1 MRKGVNILASMVV
14 MAGVAGTTL
23 AGDEVRGA
31 RESKTFKVG
40 FRAASMT
47 PVADF
52 QKTTLRDG
60 VTVYVAPR
68 AVLTD
73 QDVVSAL
80 STGQDAIELN
90 LTPEAAAAFGRSG
103 ADRVAIVLDGRV
115 SSVAQIAGSGG
126 RVELTGISA
135 TDVVRVARMLDAGV
149 RVDGGAQIQ
158 VVARQTSAQP
168 GDTVSFD
175 IYLSNVKGLRTFQM
189 ALDVVGGRSG
199 ELQRVA
205 GKVDESRTDFVW
217 GKDQSI
223 NAVDDVE
230 GRLGG
235 VRFDGSLD
243 VTGPAYLGTFNY
255 VVPSDASGTFVAK
268 IRGGEHSFLADIDNQ
283 MFPFNSTGAVVTIGS
298 RDSRG
303 PK

>member
-1 MRKGVNILASMVV
+1 MRKGVNILASMLVV
-14 MAGVAGTTL
+14 VGVAGAAL

-31 RESKTFKVG
+31 RESKTFKIG

-47 PVADF
+47 PVADY
-52 QKTTLRDG
+52 QKTNLRDG
-60 VTVYVAPR
+60 TTIFVAPR
-68 AVLTD
+68 AVITD
-73 QDVVSAL
+73 HDVVSAI

-115 SSVAQIAGSGG
+115 SSLASIGAGSAG
-126 RVELTGISA
+126 RVELSGISA

-149 RVDGGAQIQ
+149 RVDGGPQVQ
-158 VVARQTSAQP
+158 VVARQTTAQP

-175 IYLSNVKGLRTFQM
+175 IFVSNVKGLRTFQM
-189 ALDVVGGRSG
+189 ALDVVGGRG
-199 ELQRVA
+199 GTFQRVA
-205 GKVDESRTDFVW
+205 GKIDESRADFVW
-217 GKDQSI
+217 GRDQAI
-223 NAVDDVE
+223 NAVDDVD

-255 VVPSDASGTFVAK
+255 VVPSDATGTYIAK
-268 IRGGEHSFLADIDNQ
+268 VRMNESSFLADIDHQ
-283 MFPFNSTGAVVTIGS
+283 QFPFNATGAAVTVGS
-298 RDSRG
+298 RDSR
-303 PK
+303 